1 MSDSTGGGGFER
13 ITMRV
18 LMALGVAGFGWLQTG
33 QISIQGIETS
43 RDTDAVAILKVV
55 HNVEMRLQRLELQFH
70 PEVALSPIAEPAPAP
85 DLPDEAINIR
95 KALNAIRSKVS
106 PEEVETYQQ
115 AR

>member
-1 MSDSTGGGGFER
+1 MGLLR
-13 ITMRV
+13 
-18 LMALGVAGFGWLQTG
+18 WLQTG
-33 QISIQGIETS
+33 QISIQGVETS

-70 PEVALSPIAEPAPAP
+70 PEVAGSPIVEPDPVPVA
-85 DLPDEAINIR
+85 DEAINIR
-95 KALNAIRSKVS
+95 RALSAIRSKVS